1 MMVRH
6 CLTCQGHVSG
16 TKHEQESGLEMPSNA
31 AALLGVVSQLNQDV
45 SETALRR
52 KAVQVT
58 AQLPQDTDEALK
70 VLDLA
75 RKLLLEFVGR

>member
-1 MMVRH
+1 MVRL
-6 CLTCQGHVSG
+6 CLTCNGLMSG
-16 TKHEQESGLEMPSNA
+16 TQHEQESGLEMSNA

-58 AQLPQDTDEALK
+58 AQLPPDTDEALK

>member
-1 MMVRH
+1 M
-6 CLTCQGHVSG
+6 SG
-16 TKHEQESGLEMPSNA
+16 TQHEQESGLGMSNA

>member
-1 MMVRH
+1 MANS
-6 CLTCQGHVSG
+6 Q
-16 TKHEQESGLEMPSNA
+16 
-31 AALLGVVSQLNQDV
+31 AALAVVQEAQMGG
-45 SETALRR
+45 ETAIRR

-58 AQLPQDTDEALK
+58 AQLPMDTDEALK